1 MSAYLERKSQALTR
15 AVDILHAHK
24 GFTISGI
31 RAAETSLHDAG
42 IDLTNDK
49 VTELLKLNASFAAP
63 EGVTAVGPTRSQLG
77 TQIIRGLMP
86 AVTLAE
92 SPIGDMFPVLSV
104 NGTTYQQNEFGTGFG
119 MAQPAG
125 RIGGANQLVPML
137 KRLGRQ
143 YVGYPYTAMSELD
156 GNVANTMRAMF
167 SGTLN
172 ENGAME
178 LCNYQLM
185 YLFDMSSIGVVGR
198 TIDGVKK
205 GAFVCDVINGAPVY
219 ASTQG
224 NLKVS
229 YSSASLLSYNK
240 TTNTVTNNTAYAGNI
255 FAELTAT
262 MQTILNAGY
271 IIDGMLMDNRVY
283 TAMMQ
288 TPNAQNK
295 MAYVSAVSSNNTA
308 DTQKNLFRIE
318 TIPELMNVP
327 ILVYSQGYK
336 FAAGDNDGSN
346 TRPLWWGE
354 EVTSASFRVLFKVR
368 NPNGSPIGN
377 TAFYTNVLKDGM
389 FSSVNTETDIAL
401 KMVDTTQIDPI
412 NPKIIMYSST
422 TFAPIVYKQTPV
434 FVFDVQATVTA

>member
-1 MSAYLERKSQALTR
+1 MSAHLETKAQALTR

-24 GFTISGI
+24 GFTMSGI
-31 RAAETSLHDAG
+31 RAAETALHDAG
-42 IDLTNDK
+42 IDLTNNK
-49 VTELLKLNASFAAP
+49 VTELMKLNASFSTP
-63 EGVTAVGPTRSQLG
+63 DGVTAIGPTRSQLG

-125 RIGGANQLVPML
+125 RVGGANQLVPML
-137 KRLGRQ
+137 KRNGRQ
-143 YVGYPYTAMSELD
+143 YVGYPYTAQSELD
-156 GNVANTMRAMF
+156 GYVANQMRAMF
-167 SGTLN
+167 SGALN

-205 GAFVCDVINGAPVY
+205 GAFVCDSINGDPVY
-219 ASTQG
+219 SSTQG
-224 NLKVS
+224 NLKVT
-229 YSSASLLSYNK
+229 YSDQSLLSYNK

-255 FAELTAT
+255 FSELAAT
-262 MQTILNAGY
+262 MQTILTAGY
-271 IIDGMLMDNRVY
+271 IIDGMMMDNRVY

-295 MAYVSAVSSNNTA
+295 MAYVSAVSSNNPA

-327 ILVYSQGYK
+327 IIVYSQGYK
-336 FAAGDNDGSN
+336 FAPGDNDGSN

-354 EVTSASFRVLFKVR
+354 EVTSASFRVLFKIR

-377 TAFYTNVLKDGM
+377 TAFFTNVLKDGM

-412 NPKIIMYSST
+412 NPRIIMYSST

-434 FVFDVQATVTA
+434 YVFDVKATVTE